1 MSSKN
6 SERAVDAVKNS
17 APPAADAVNPGQIK
31 CIMLGIVL
39 ILLMNLALTVTGVVL
54 GLQVKTEVEGIEQEL
69 APIMEFAE
77 KLEASGLMD
86 SASGLSSGMGGAGDG
101 GGDMPPLPGD
111 N

>member
-17 APPAADAVNPGQIK
+17 APPADAVNPGQIK

-39 ILLMNLALTVTGVVL
+39 ILFVNLALTVTGVVL
-54 GLQVKTEVEGIEQEL
+54 GLQVKTEVEGMEQEM

-86 SASGLSSGMGGAGDG
+86 SASGSSGMGAGDGAGD
-101 GGDMPPLPGD
+101 DMPPLPGA